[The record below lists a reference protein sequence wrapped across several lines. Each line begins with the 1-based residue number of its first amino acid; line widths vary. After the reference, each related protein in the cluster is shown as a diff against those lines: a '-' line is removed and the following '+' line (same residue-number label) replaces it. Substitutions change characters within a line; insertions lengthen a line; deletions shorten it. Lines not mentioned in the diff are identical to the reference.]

1 MDEMEKNE
9 LEKNEELEPKEA
21 VETKE
26 EPTQDEAS
34 VTDAPAAE
42 EAVETAEEPVTAEA
56 SVEETAEEPEIE
68 ETEELKQEEAKQ
80 EEQPAEAPAAQK
92 AEKGGV
98 LGIVIGLIALI
109 AIVAY
114 AWMNP
119 MGKAVDTG
127 ILYTKDDNLYY
138 YDLKNEPYQVQ
149 EGLSNGGTYHYF
161 YTAWGAS
168 VTEDGS
174 YLYFSDDVD
183 ENGAFVLYRRDAKNA
198 DAKAAQIDTDV
209 YDYMASKDGKV
220 VAYLKK
226 SGETYAL
233 CVYDGKQVQTVKTGI
248 NLEND
253 VYALSGDGK
262 YLAFTDTTGLLNA
275 VAVGKNMEDNI
286 LPLTDSA
293 ETYALAE
300 ESGILYYVAAGK
312 DGYNIFSY
320 DFKGEPKTAVENV
333 SSMEMMPNGR
343 DVLYCKK
350 SEEKVLYKDIIVDDM
365 AEQDAKLKKGDEG
378 YEQKVQRDEIRKAM
392 KNGEGF
398 EPLLQECY
406 VLTGGKSVRVAGDVV
421 AAVGVDS
428 KQTYVAGYKTK

>member
-1 MDEMEKNE
+1 M
-9 LEKNEELEPKEA
+9 
-21 VETKE
+21 
-26 EPTQDEAS
+26 
-34 VTDAPAAE
+34 
-42 EAVETAEEPVTAEA
+42 
-56 SVEETAEEPEIE
+56 
-68 ETEELKQEEAKQ
+68 
-80 EEQPAEAPAAQK
+80 
-92 AEKGGV
+92 
-98 LGIVIGLIALI
+98 IGLIALI

-233 CVYDGKQVQTVKTGI
+233 CVYDGKEAQTVKTGI

-253 VYALSGDGK
+253 VYALSGNGK

-365 AEQDAKLKKGDEG
+365 AEQDAKALNRFCRN
-378 YEQKVQRDEIRKAM
+378 VM
-392 KNGEGF
+392 
-398 EPLLQECY
+398 C
-406 VLTGGKSVRVAGDVV
+406 
-421 AAVGVDS
+421 
-428 KQTYVAGYKTK
+428 

>member
-1 MDEMEKNE
+1 
-9 LEKNEELEPKEA
+9 
-21 VETKE
+21 
-26 EPTQDEAS
+26 
-34 VTDAPAAE
+34 
-42 EAVETAEEPVTAEA
+42 
-56 SVEETAEEPEIE
+56 
-68 ETEELKQEEAKQ
+68 
-80 EEQPAEAPAAQK
+80 
-92 AEKGGV
+92 
-98 LGIVIGLIALI
+98 
-109 AIVAY
+109 
-114 AWMNP
+114 

-253 VYALSGDGK
+253 VYELIKKHSWIP
-262 YLAFTDTTGLLNA
+262 
-275 VAVGKNMEDNI
+275 V
-286 LPLTDSA
+286 LTESD
-293 ETYALAE
+293 AE
-300 ESGILYYVAAGK
+300 EAKKNIELSEMDDSRKMLLELDWKAQELY
-312 DGYNIFSY
+312 DIM
-320 DFKGEPKTAVENV
+320 GEN
-333 SSMEMMPNGR
+333 
-343 DVLYCKK
+343 
-350 SEEKVLYKDIIVDDM
+350 
-365 AEQDAKLKKGDEG
+365 
-378 YEQKVQRDEIRKAM
+378 
-392 KNGEGF
+392 
-398 EPLLQECY
+398 
-406 VLTGGKSVRVAGDVV
+406 
-421 AAVGVDS
+421 
-428 KQTYVAGYKTK
+428 